1 MTASNSFLI
10 NSGSRSA
17 ARRVRSL
24 SKVEKPGSRK
34 CAAMSFQYCSTT
46 FARSACSVPDPAALL
61 EEEAEL
67 LLLLLLPPLL
77 IEAMVRCLCY
87 MYQLKSEER
96 ELVCFRTFS
105 QILKRETKEERKKGR
120 ERRMKCTCRVA
131 MWKGERTVVDLEKA
145 GE

>member
-34 CAAMSFQYCSTT
+34 CAAMSFQYRSTT

-61 EEEAEL
+61 EEEEEL
-67 LLLLLLPPLL
+67 LLLLLLLFPPLL

-87 MYQLKSEER
+87 VCELTSEGHR
-96 ELVCFRTFS
+96 LVSIDTS
-105 QILKRETKEERKKGR
+105 AYIS
-120 ERRMKCTCRVA
+120 
-131 MWKGERTVVDLEKA
+131 
-145 GE
+145 